1 MPSILIVR
9 PGERDRLNLVFGVT
23 VRIDNR
29 DGALLPGLP
38 VQATIVA
45 DAVN

>member
-1 MPSILIVR
+1 
-9 PGERDRLNLVFGVT
+9 VFGVT

-38 VQATIVA
+38 VQAAIAA
-45 DAVN
+45 DAPSTDR